1 MFINTLQTMKNAV
14 LTVAVLLCAPAWAT
28 ENPVARCFE
37 TIYTNPRLAPIA
49 TKVGNGTDASTFTP
63 AQLANP
69 VLATE
74 EEKLLIADWYKA
86 RRLCVNFGANY
97 YSVNYP
103 AQLHIYEWQ
112 QAEFSLLMASL
123 FQGKISYGEFVTQ
136 RQRLVTEAKLRASQE
151 QQIAQAR
158 SRQAAAN
165 AVFGNAGRSAPAEAG
180 QPVLK

>member
-1 MFINTLQTMKNAV
+1 MVF
-14 LTVAVLLCAPAWAT
+14 CAPAFAAD
-28 ENPVARCFE
+28 NPVVRCFE

-49 TKVGNGTDASTFTP
+49 AKVGNGTDASSFTP
-63 AQLANP
+63 DQLANP
-69 VLATE
+69 AFATD

-97 YSVNYP
+97 YNANFP
-103 AQLHIYEWQ
+103 AQLALYEWQ

-123 FQGKISYGEFVTQ
+123 FQGKLSYGEFVTQ
-136 RQRLVTEAKLRASQE
+136 RQRLVNEGRLRASQE

-165 AVFGNAGRSAPAEAG
+165 AVFAHAPRAPSPDSAPPPAR
-180 QPVLK
+180 